1 MIGANTLLEVSTL
14 GRFEVRRDHA
24 PFSGGNWSRRKV
36 VDLFKLLLSAEQH
49 RLHREQIQE
58 ILWPSSTS
66 EQAANSFGKTLYLL
80 RRALEPDL
88 VAGKGSASIYVLL
101 DRDTL
106 MLVPERLEID
116 ADLFESAAKQLQ
128 AKMRSRPAKDGQ
140 SDVQLLDEFDR
151 VLSLYKGDY
160 LPEDLYEDW
169 AQRRRDRLRRVHS
182 WLLENAAELAVICVE
197 GQRACEYLQAL
208 LERNSADEQ
217 THRQLMLVYA
227 RMGRRSEALN
237 QYQLL
242 RQALREELHANP
254 LPETTELYRTIQAGR
269 ITADLAESL
278 LQNAPHTAKPNAP
291 AGAPHI
297 VQASGQSIASTPV
310 GASAEPAERVS
321 IPSRPSP
328 LDRPPDIA
336 TQSTSPNLE
345 PATEDEQIQFNPDR
359 ILKAELVGRDEE
371 IAIMQHAYMQARNGQ
386 RKAVFIS
393 GEPGIGKTRLAREF
407 SFLSARWSEE
417 IQQATVLWGYCY
429 EMSGSFPY
437 QPIADAISAH
447 VQTCSPE
454 QLRAMLG
461 NSAVDLAKIAPE
473 VRFKLPELP
482 SAAPPEP
489 ISPELERRN
498 LYSAVARF
506 FHALAA
512 ERPLIIILDDLQ
524 WADAATMQLLNFL
537 IVQNSRRSA
546 DGDGGGEDPYSRP
559 RPVPLYLMLYRA
571 DAVHEAHPLRGL
583 ISTLTRAGIS
593 DDVRLQRLTEAQVQ
607 QLLVNMAGHSVGPI
621 FTAEIY
627 RQTEGNPFFI
637 GEAVRVLILEGKVKK
652 MGDRW
657 QATVDVNKLE
667 LPQSV
672 RLLIERRLVHLSP
685 ECRTTMTLAAVL
697 GRKFS
702 SVLLCQ
708 ARNLPEEA
716 IAGHIDDAIQA
727 QILSALSNSSNAG
740 SQLIAPDLAFTHT
753 VILSEAKDL
762 SQSQFIAPDL
772 AFTHDKIREV
782 LYQWLNPLRRRT
794 LHSQVAQ
801 AIEHLYAT
809 HLQPYYSTLAYHYQQ
824 AENPPRAIDYLLKA
838 AAYAASVYAFV
849 DVAEYM
855 KAALDLLISDEE
867 RPRRAELLRQLSDI
881 YIYTA
886 RPDKAI
892 EAGLASAALWRDLGN
907 DVKQADAYLH
917 VAFCCHWQG
926 RELEAVEHI
935 KHALK
940 CIENRPDETA
950 LLARAYAQWGLAATV
965 MGEPQLAR
973 EKLLQADMLHAKVGG
988 DDAFISVVSLW
999 SLSWCAF
1006 LTESPRQMLEYAFQ
1020 GAKVCRTSNKPE
1032 WEPMMNYSA
1041 AWAYMLL
1048 GQLEEGQHLARE
1060 ALKQAQQHGVVGA
1073 QGWAN
1078 LVQSFVA
1085 IQAGDWEEAAKNAA
1099 SAYAIATLLHDADL
1113 QARVLWSRSVCDGWR
1128 DDWQSAITDI
1138 TEAIQMAQKD
1148 GETSMVFPYLLV
1160 QAAKAYLFANKIEE
1174 AQSYLDQAMQF
1185 AQDRHYRQLPAIGQ
1199 RLQGRIYQSQR
1210 RFEEARSC
1218 FERSLTG
1225 LLALEDQVEYARTQ
1239 EAFSLFL
1246 QQRNQQGDREKGQAL
1261 YTSARETFQRLG
1273 VNG

>member
-14 GRFEVRRDHA
+14 GRFEVRRDHT

-36 VDLFKLLLSAEQH
+36 VDLFKLVLSAELH

-88 VAGKGSASIYVLL
+88 VAGKGSSSIYVLL

-106 MLVPERLEID
+106 VLVPERLEID

-128 AKMRSRPAKDGQ
+128 AKMRSRPSKDRQ
-140 SDVQLLDEFDR
+140 SDFQLLDEFDR

-182 WLLENAAELAVICVE
+182 WLLENAAELAVTCVE

-208 LERNSADEQ
+208 LERNFVDEQ
-217 THRQLMLVYA
+217 THRQLMLIYA
-227 RMGRRSEALN
+227 RMGRRSDALN

-254 LPETTELYRTIQAGR
+254 LPETTELYRTIQSGR
-269 ITADLAESL
+269 ISVDLAESL
-278 LQNAPHTAKPNAP
+278 RQTGPHTAQPSQPTGSGTQFIVPTQPTAVGTQSIAP
-291 AGAPHI
+291 AG
-297 VQASGQSIASTPV
+297 V
-310 GASAEPAERVS
+310 GAQF
-321 IPSRPSP
+321 
-328 LDRPPDIA
+328 IA
-336 TQSTSPNLE
+336 PNLE
-345 PATEDEQIQFNPDR
+345 PATEDEQSQINPDR
-359 ILKAELVGRDEE
+359 ILKAELVGREEE
-371 IAIMQHAYMQARNGQ
+371 IATMQHAYTQARNGQ
-386 RKAVFIS
+386 RKAIFIS
-393 GEPGIGKTRLAREF
+393 GEPGIGKTRLARDF
-407 SFLSARWSEE
+407 SFLSARWSQET
-417 IQQATVLWGYCY
+417 QQATVLWGYCY

-437 QPIADAISAH
+437 QPIADAISAY
-447 VQTCSPE
+447 VQICSSE
-454 QLRAMLG
+454 QLRIMLG
-461 NSAVDLAKIAPE
+461 SSAVDLAKIAPE

-482 SAAPPEP
+482 PAAPPEP
-489 ISPELERRN
+489 IGPELERRN
-498 LYSAVARF
+498 LYSAVANF
-506 FHALAA
+506 FHTLAA

-537 IVQNSRRSA
+537 MVQSSRR
-546 DGDGGGEDPYSRP
+546 DGGGEDPCGRP

-583 ISTLTRAGIS
+583 MSTLTRAGIS
-593 DDVRLQRLTEAQVQ
+593 DDVRLQRLTEEQVQ
-607 QLLVNMAGHSVGPI
+607 QLLINIAGHSVRPI
-621 FTAEIY
+621 FAGEIY

-652 MGDRW
+652 IGDRW
-657 QATVDVNKLE
+657 QATVDVDKLE

-702 SVLLCQ
+702 SELLCQ
-708 ARNLPEEA
+708 TRNLSEEA
-716 IAGHIDDAIQA
+716 VAEHIDDAIQA
-727 QILSALSNSSNAG
+727 QILSALANSSNAG
-740 SQLIAPDLAFTHT
+740 AALGAQFIAPSPSNAVGASAEQPHSGNGEGSGRVSISSRSSPIDRP
-753 VILSEAKDL
+753 S
-762 SQSQFIAPDL
+762 SIAPDL

-801 AIEHLYAT
+801 AIEKRYAT

-824 AENPPRAIDYLLKA
+824 AENPTRAIDYLLKA
-838 AAYAASVYAFV
+838 AAHAGSVYAFV

-892 EAGLASAALWRDLGN
+892 EAGMASAALWRDLGN
-907 DVKQADAYLH
+907 DAKQADAYLY
-917 VAFCCHWQG
+917 VAFCCYWQG

-940 CIENRPDETA
+940 CIENRQEETA
-950 LLARAYAQWGLAATV
+950 LLARAYGQWGLAATV
-965 MGEPQLAR
+965 MGEPLLAR
-973 EKLLQADMLHAKVGG
+973 EKLHQADMLLAKVGG
-988 DDAFISVVSLW
+988 DDAFISVISLW

-1006 LTESPRQMLEYAFQ
+1006 LTESPRQMLEYALQ
-1020 GAKVCRTSNKPE
+1020 GAKACRTSNKPE
-1032 WEPMMNYSA
+1032 WEPMMDYSA

-1048 GQLEEGQHLARE
+1048 GQLEEGQHLARA

-1078 LVQSFVA
+1078 LVQAFLA
-1085 IQAGDWEEAAKNAA
+1085 IQAGDWEEAAKSAD
-1099 SAYAIATLLHDADL
+1099 SAYAIATMLHDADL
-1113 QARVLWSRSVCDGWR
+1113 QARVSWGRSVRDGWR
-1128 DDWQSAITDI
+1128 GDWQAAITDI

-1148 GETSMVFPYLLV
+1148 GETSMVFPHLLV

-1185 AQDRHYRQLPAIGQ
+1185 AQSRHYRQLPAIGQ

-1210 RFEEARSC
+1210 RFEEAQPC
-1218 FERSLTG
+1218 FERSLAE
-1225 LLALEDQVEYARTQ
+1225 LLTLDDHVEYARTQ
-1239 EAFSLFL
+1239 EAYSRFL
-1246 QQRNQQGDREKGQAL
+1246 QQRNQQDDEERGQAL
-1261 YTSARETFQRLG
+1261 LRSAKETFQRLG